1 MECFL
6 LEVEKQH
13 FRKFSQ
19 FFSYSILRDQ
29 ASKELLMQWHY
40 ETIFLLPSLHT
51 WTALRREHLCQR
63 SSSCPQRD
71 KEEAKAHLP
80 GCETGGAHQ
89 VPTRFN
95 LHVLVVLSTDF
106 TQLERGAHLT
116 VQLILFL
123 RERQHKSQEE
133 QKYAKISLSFFIID
147 ASIKIWKK
155 LNSNYLIIFI

>member
-1 MECFL
+1 
-6 LEVEKQH
+6 
-13 FRKFSQ
+13 
-19 FFSYSILRDQ
+19 
-29 ASKELLMQWHY
+29 MQWHY

-95 LHVLVVLSTDF
+95 LHVLVILSTDF

-133 QKYAKISLSFFIID
+133 QKYADFTLIFHYRCIYQDLKKIEFKLSNNFHL
-147 ASIKIWKK
+147 SIQRKAGFKIHWMAQKHQCWENILK
-155 LNSNYLIIFI
+155 INP